1 MRAIFCYFQSNQ
13 RTDAISAPQNH
24 NPKKRDK
31 KRRTDL
37 ENLKRTP
44 LYEIH
49 RKANARLIDFGG
61 WEMPVQYAGIVAEHR
76 AVRSQAGLFD
86 VSHMGEF
93 EFRGAGARALVQFLT
108 TNDIDHLGIGRG
120 QYSLFLNE
128 NGGAVDDII
137 VYRLGKTTYLI
148 VVNAANVDKDWA
160 HVQAVAQSF
169 DRVQVTNRNEEF
181 ALLALQGPKA
191 EAVLAPIANR
201 DLSAIGFFRIRKAEL
216 AGIPVHI
223 ARTGYT
229 GEGMNGFEIFTR
241 PEDATAI
248 WNALIA
254 SPNVSPAGLG
264 ARDTLRI
271 EASLPLYGHELDEET
286 TPLEAGLEMFV
297 SPSGNFLGADALDQ
311 HGLTKTLVMLEMIDR
326 GIPRQGYD
334 ILNTRGSAIGNV
346 TSGTIAPHI
355 QKNVAMGYVP
365 PDYAKIGTELAI
377 AIRNRALKA
386 RVVPKPFFKR

>member
-1 MRAIFCYFQSNQ
+1 MSF
-13 RTDAISAPQNH
+13 
-24 NPKKRDK
+24 
-31 KRRTDL
+31 
-37 ENLKRTP
+37 E
-44 LYEIH
+44 
-49 RKANARLIDFGG
+49 AR
-61 WEMPVQYAGIVAEHR
+61 
-76 AVRSQAGLFD
+76 
-86 VSHMGEF
+86 
-93 EFRGAGARALVQFLT
+93 GARALVQFLT
-108 TNDIDHLGIGRG
+108 TNDIDRLGIGRG

-160 HVQAVAQSF
+160 HVQAVAQLF

-271 EASLPLYGHELDEET
+271 EASLPLYGHELDEAT

-297 SPSGNFLGADALDQ
+297 SPSRQTSWAQTALDQ

-334 ILNTRGSAIGNV
+334 ILNTRGNAIGNV

-355 QKNVAMGYVP
+355 EKNVAMGYVP

-377 AIRNRALKA
+377 AIRNRTLKA